1 MFPGMGHPPPLSG
14 QPVPVPHH
22 PKSLSPCTKQVV
34 PQPQSQRGQTL
45 PAGTGDNP
53 ILNTTPAPRSVHL
66 DPSTNTYKQAISLI
80 TLTWLCIVCIKKYFW
95 LKPPNSSIAHSS
107 NFLRDHGEIYSL
119 YHTNL
124 FTTSL
129 LHFTAFIGLLA
140 GILFLSTFCF
150 RKFRKIGKIRSY
162 NTKSGQI
169 FLCFGVKK
177 KNKAEESQNTSSTA
191 TATISSNAGELAKF
205 SSCSMSCN
213 TQAMLLFTDK
223 IYWALED

>member
-1 MFPGMGHPPPLSG
+1 MNRHTYSTWGCPELHIQLDHECFQGWGIRHLFG

-22 PKSLSPCTKQVV
+22 LKSLSPCKKQVV
-34 PQPQSQRGQTL
+34 PQPQSQRGGTL
-45 PAGTGDNP
+45 PAGTGHNP

-162 NTKSGQI
+162 NTKSGQL

-177 KNKAEESQNTSSTA
+177 K
-191 TATISSNAGELAKF
+191 
-205 SSCSMSCN
+205 
-213 TQAMLLFTDK
+213 
-223 IYWALED
+223 